1 MPYIVYR
8 CDLSQEVVTKQTQ
21 AVRFRAVV
29 LSDKMN
35 VMDEIDLICALDDRI
50 IPSPSHL
57 DESYV
62 NINDVS
68 KAEQSLESFKE
79 EIQTWFDHQIEKR
92 RGTIRFVPAR
102 GLDSEDHKFLPLS
115 GDSAYGVLFDE
126 PGKKKLFML
135 DVQALAKRIIGL
147 ERWPANDD
155 GYATDILA
163 IENALLPRP
172 YLPFHLQKDMPG
184 DMILPAFHGSIETLR
199 HASQYYEEL
208 IKEFGLNPM
217 DLSFPEVKSSSKD
230 VRPGVLVQ
238 AMERKDETPQPFYV
252 VETFMYEGEEYA
264 LLSSLQDRFA
274 KGDSR
279 KSQKALAQE
288 MRQGK
293 GSFKTVKISDIPQ
306 EALIDIRYLKADEKS
321 DYKAMLSDME
331 KRPLMR
337 KKVVKAGMRFLKQ
350 KHDFSVLFNE
360 FSDDGEQKE
369 QDVVSYR
376 SELFNKA
383 ALYSGLNRNAEDWV
397 GFNDA
402 ETEIDDF
409 DSDYRQ
415 EWEKFLKSKRRT
427 LRP

>member
-102 GLDSEDHKFLPLS
+102 GLDSEDHKFLPMALS

-208 IKEFGLNPM
+208 IKDKNYIN
-217 DLSFPEVKSSSKD
+217 DVLSDGSKKA
-230 VRPGVLVQ
+230 R
-238 AMERKDETPQPFYV
+238 
-252 VETFMYEGEEYA
+252 
-264 LLSSLQDRFA
+264 LLA
-274 KGDSR
+274 K
-279 KSQKALAQE
+279 E
-288 MRQGK
+288 
-293 GSFKTVKISDIPQ
+293 KIS
-306 EALIDIRYLKADEKS
+306 EIREVIGI
-321 DYKAMLSDME
+321 
-331 KRPLMR
+331 
-337 KKVVKAGMRFLKQ
+337 KKI
-350 KHDFSVLFNE
+350 S
-360 FSDDGEQKE
+360 
-369 QDVVSYR
+369 
-376 SELFNKA
+376 
-383 ALYSGLNRNAEDWV
+383 
-397 GFNDA
+397 
-402 ETEIDDF
+402 
-409 DSDYRQ
+409 
-415 EWEKFLKSKRRT
+415 
-427 LRP
+427 